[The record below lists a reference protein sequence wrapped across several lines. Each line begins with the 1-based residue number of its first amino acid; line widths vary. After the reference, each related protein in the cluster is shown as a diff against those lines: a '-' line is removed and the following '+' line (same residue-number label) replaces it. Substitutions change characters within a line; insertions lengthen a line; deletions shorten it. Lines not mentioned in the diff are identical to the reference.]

1 MMWQFSNWHSTPCGM
16 PGEGLY
22 YIHTKQ
28 TQMRT
33 THRFDTFKEA
43 LNFLMEQF
51 GMSNQ
56 QATHFIW
63 DNITTIGTD
72 RGLWIIEPAN
82 FWTGTRGV
90 AVPPKTCYSTFI
102 PNKSNGF
109 RHFRTQRLHLQ
120 TRRKQ
125 SAGSDVCSSAIWWF
139 IWNCRVCIWLGRV
152 GPFRPRCS
160 RRSRPY
166 SQTVAGRGMIM
177 NYDNFWKNVLG
188 QEDWVNELVKWENA
202 HPEYTPKTP
211 RRIDTV
217 PISELSQDP

>member
-1 MMWQFSNWHSTPCGM
+1 MIWQFSNWHRPPCGM

-28 TQMRT
+28 IQMRT

-56 QATHFIW
+56 EATHFIW

-109 RHFRTQRLHLQ
+109 RYLWTQRLHL
-120 TRRKQ
+120 
-125 SAGSDVCSSAIWWF
+125 
-139 IWNCRVCIWLGRV
+139 
-152 GPFRPRCS
+152 
-160 RRSRPY
+160 
-166 SQTVAGRGMIM
+166 
-177 NYDNFWKNVLG
+177 
-188 QEDWVNELVKWENA
+188 
-202 HPEYTPKTP
+202 
-211 RRIDTV
+211 
-217 PISELSQDP
+217 